1 MAITIEM
8 QKKALLEIKQLF
20 LENGIEDVAYQKQ
33 GQEQAPVDMVHI
45 LIRNYGLLSLP
56 AAGVFYF
63 LPSANDEMM
72 YFSGEIEYAE
82 DMQLAQLPEVCQ
94 AVAAI
99 NYCLPYGNYCVD
111 VTSGTLKYRLSVPI
125 IADITYE
132 ELMGQLNLLVAHT
145 LEMGEKY
152 SYLLTELG
160 YGNIGLED
168 VLSALPQT
176 EEE

>member
-20 LENGIEDVAYQKQ
+20 LENGVEDVIYQKQ
-33 GQEQAPVDMVHI
+33 GQDQAPMDIVHI
-45 LIRNYGLLSLP
+45 LIKNYGLLSLP
-56 AAGVFYF
+56 AAGTFYF
-63 LPSANDEMM
+63 LPVANDEMM
-72 YFSGEIEYAE
+72 YFSCEIEYAE
-82 DMQLAQLPEVCQ
+82 EMQQGQLPEVCQ

-111 VTSGTLKYRLSVPI
+111 VTSGALKYRLSVPI

-160 YGNIGLED
+160 YDNIELDD
-168 VLSALPQT
+168 VLSALP
-176 EEE
+176 E